1 MGGAV
6 GAARNRRDGSRGA
19 ATAPGSFVSSTTPS
33 SVRWCAEASPSV
45 SSSWTKDVAMHNLY
59 GAMNHVPLWFRGR
72 RKKDL
77 DAAAAA
83 VASNLLRLF
92 HPSAGPGR

>member
-1 MGGAV
+1 
-6 GAARNRRDGSRGA
+6 
-19 ATAPGSFVSSTTPS
+19 
-33 SVRWCAEASPSV
+33 
-45 SSSWTKDVAMHNLY
+45 MHNLY